1 MRSGAYC
8 STWVSGRRLRPRRR
22 KRSVWPRTH
31 SAPVNNLMLAD
42 MALNRLQEA
51 RNAFDEA
58 RARKLDGVHLRHQR
72 YRLAFLLGDR
82 AQMEEQVAWAMGK
95 PKVENWLLW
104 AESDSATYY
113 GRVRNAREF
122 SRRAVQSALKDD
134 APETAAGWQA
144 FQAWAEAEIGN
155 SGRAQE
161 MAAESLALSAGRE
174 VGSTAA
180 LALARAG
187 DTAQAQKMAE
197 KLNQEFPLDTL
208 MQNSS
213 LPAIRAAIELAK
225 NNPDK
230 AIEILRI
237 ATPYELGTPIG
248 GKLCPSLSARRS
260 VSESRTSE
268 GGSGGVPEDH

>member
-1 MRSGAYC
+1 MQSLTAWGQTYPATRGNARHEIGGILLHLGQ
-8 STWVSGRRLRPRRR
+8 WEKAAAEDQEALRLVPDN
-22 KRSVWPRTH
+22 SFP
-31 SAPVNNLMLAD
+31 ANDLMLAD

-58 RARKLDGVHLRHQR
+58 RARNLDGVHLRLQR

-134 APETAAGWQA
+134 APDTAAGWQA

-155 SGRAQE
+155 SGRARRWQ
-161 MAAESLALSAGRE
+161 R
-174 VGSTAA
+174 
-180 LALARAG
+180 RA
-187 DTAQAQKMAE
+187 
-197 KLNQEFPLDTL
+197 
-208 MQNSS
+208 
-213 LPAIRAAIELAK
+213 
-225 NNPDK
+225 
-230 AIEILRI
+230 
-237 ATPYELGTPIG
+237 
-248 GKLCPSLSARRS
+248 
-260 VSESRTSE
+260 
-268 GGSGGVPEDH
+268 